1 MVLMTERS
9 WQDLGSLLGGAGYT
23 NCYSPAQYESKD
35 SLSEDTHQTDIGIRK
50 CEESLMTPTEAT
62 SAPSGPS
69 GLVIFGRMV
78 QKHSYVSG
86 LIIMMVNI
94 LSTHLIEGS
103 SVCHLQQK
111 ISKNNNV
118 GRRNLITSRGKIFN
132 CLFLQS
138 LDSTLALVA
147 VLAKDSH
154 LFVIVFKK
162 RITFKSLMKPSK
174 ITGIM

>member
-23 NCYSPAQYESKD
+23 NCYSPSQYESKD
-35 SLSEDTHQTDIGIRK
+35 SLSEGTHQTDIGIGK

-69 GLVIFGRMV
+69 GLVVFGRMV

-103 SVCHLQQK
+103 SVCHLLSQKQK
-111 ISKNNNV
+111 ISENNNV
-118 GRRNLITSRGKIFN
+118 GRKNLITSTGKIFN

-138 LDSTLALVA
+138 LDSMLALVA
-147 VLAKDSH
+147 ELAKDSH

-162 RITFKSLMKPSK
+162 KNHI
-174 ITGIM
+174 

>member
-23 NCYSPAQYESKD
+23 NCYTPSQYESKD
-35 SLSEDTHQTDIGIRK
+35 SLSEGTHQTDIGIRK

-62 SAPSGPS
+62 SAPSEPS

-94 LSTHLIEGS
+94 LATHLFEGS
-103 SVCHLQQK
+103 SMCHLLGQK
-111 ISKNNNV
+111 ISENNNV
-118 GRRNLITSRGKIFN
+118 GRKNLIISTGKIFVY
-132 CLFLQS
+132 FYS
-138 LDSTLALVA
+138 L
-147 VLAKDSH
+147 
-154 LFVIVFKK
+154 
-162 RITFKSLMKPSK
+162 
-174 ITGIM
+174 